1 MSQVHASITD
11 IPELI
16 HGRHWEDMPV
26 GFTFRTGGRTV
37 TETDLVTFV
46 NLTGATEPLFYDERF
61 ARDHGYAGRLV
72 PGMQT
77 FCYAEG
83 LVIQTG
89 SIHGTGLA
97 HMHCEID
104 IKAPVYVGDTIS
116 VVVEVIEQRA
126 ASKGNRGV
134 ITSRNTV
141 YNQRDEVVMVYEP
154 VRLTK
159 GRP

>member
-1 MSQVHASITD
+1 MTQDH
-11 IPELI
+11 IPQLI
-16 HGRHWEDMPV
+16 HGRTWEEMTV
-26 GFTFRTGGRTV
+26 GFTFRTGARTI
-37 TETDLVTFV
+37 TESDLVAFI
-46 NLTGATEPLFYDERF
+46 NLTGATEPLFYDEQF
-61 ARDHGYAGRLV
+61 AADHGYTGRLV

-104 IKAPVYVGDTIS
+104 IKAPVYVGDTIW
-116 VVVEVIEQRA
+116 VIVEVTEQRA

-134 ITSRNTV
+134 ITTRNTV
-141 YNQRDEVVMVYEP
+141 YNQRSEAVMDYAP
-154 VRLTK
+154 VRLTR